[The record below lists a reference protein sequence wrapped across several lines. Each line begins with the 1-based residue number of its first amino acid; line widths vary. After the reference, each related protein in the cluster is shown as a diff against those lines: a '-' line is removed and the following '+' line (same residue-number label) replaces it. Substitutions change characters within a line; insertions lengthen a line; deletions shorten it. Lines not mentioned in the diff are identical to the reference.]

1 MEFTDEDPFI
11 YLNKDLW
18 DDDNSVDYHQ
28 TDLIEYDYK
37 GKKYPMEKYLR
48 TEDLFKIL
56 GKIDTNFDKFKG
68 CIDIK
73 NSEID
78 SLIKVNKNQ
87 EERINE
93 LEKRIN
99 ELEKR
104 ISTFQNKMFECVFKM
119 DNGIRGQFNIFNTKF
134 AKYLQIQEEEK
145 QEKEEE
151 YAVLKTKSKS
161 KQSKRKRNLNGNSQ
175 GPTPLGRECKKSR
188 R

>member
-1 MEFTDEDPFI
+1 MSFTDEAAFI
-11 YLNKDLW
+11 YLNKELC

-28 TDLIEYDYK
+28 TELIEYDYK

-48 TEDLFKIL
+48 TEDLFEIL
-56 GKIDTNFDKFKG
+56 GKIDTNFDKIKA

-78 SLIKVNKNQ
+78 SLIKVNKKQ

-93 LEKRIN
+93 LEQRIN
-99 ELEKR
+99 ELEKH
-104 ISTFQNKMFECVFKM
+104 ISTFKNKVIECVSEM
-119 DNGIRGQFNIFNTKF
+119 DNGIRGQFNIFNTRF
-134 AKYLQIQEEEK
+134 AKYLQLQEEEK

-161 KQSKRKRNLNGNSQ
+161 KQTKRKRNLNGNSQ
-175 GPTPLGRECKKSR
+175 GPTPSGRECKKSR